1 MKIFIAQ
8 TADGFQNRSLLAIRE
23 RIKKKCNEA
32 FPNSIIEF
40 VDLGDLPSIIFPEGM
55 SITAKRVTYLARS
68 IGMMADADLI
78 VFVGD
83 PEATPS
89 TSVELKIAQR
99 YEMKYIYAAQLD
111 EIIKHEKIKRK
122 KREED
127 KNESSNSG

>member
-8 TADGFQNRSLLAIRE
+8 TTEGFQNLSSLAMRE

-40 VDLGDLPSIIFPEGM
+40 VDLGDLPTIIFPEGT

-99 YEMKYIYAAQLD
+99 YEMSYIYAVQLD

>member
-8 TADGFQNRSLLAIRE
+8 TTDGLQNLSSLAIRE

-32 FPNSIIEF
+32 FPSSIIDF
-40 VDLGDLPSIIFPEGM
+40 VDLGDLPAIIFPEGM

-83 PEATPS
+83 PEVASS

-99 YEMKYIYAAQLD
+99 YEMKYIYDNQLD
-111 EIIKHEKIKRK
+111 EIIKHEKTKRK

-127 KNESSNSG
+127 KNESSDSG